1 MRTDLLKPPR
11 FHGGIIHS
19 DFLHVLFQFPGDLFR
34 SAEDESR
41 TRATCLEDRDAA
53 VTSHPQS
60 SHRGNRTLKHFVL
73 SEAALPVCLGDH
85 VMPCP
90 EATPGPHRVPRC

>member
-34 SAEDESR
+34 SAEDGSR

-53 VTSHPQS
+53 VTSHPHLEQ
-60 SHRGNRTLKHFVL
+60 NRSFDYTELAKDGFEPSRDASLCSKL
-73 SEAALPVCLGDH
+73 SAQ
-85 VMPCP
+85 
-90 EATPGPHRVPRC
+90 